1 MNRTAVRILVALLLV
16 AAVVGSA
23 FGEGQQTKE
32 TPTAK
37 PGAGPAWKKDTSPI
51 TFDVY
56 FNASWFAEP
65 WGKGDST
72 TAYITKKTGVS
83 INYIA
88 PTGNEAEKVN
98 TMIAS
103 GTLPDFF
110 MVAWYD
116 AGYRQAIEGK
126 LVLPLN
132 KLADQYDPWF
142 YEVHPQSIRG
152 WYTMDDGNIYG
163 IPNFAYPP
171 EKATGNVKMY
181 SNKTFLVR
189 KDMYEALGKPD
200 LRTPEGFLAAL
211 KAAKEKF
218 PTVNGQPLIPF
229 GCHEFTDAGNDSF
242 QSFLQD
248 QLAIPRAADGRLYDR
263 FSSPDYLRWMKTFR
277 MANEMGLVSKDIFID
292 KRAQMEEKMAQGRY
306 FSMMYQWTDLQT
318 QNGNRYNT
326 DPNSVYIAVDGPRN
340 AKLAAPTLAG
350 SGGLAG
356 WEVTMISSKVR
367 NAARAIA
374 FLDYLFSPEGQQDQ
388 YLGEKGVSW
397 DTIDGRDQIK
407 PDVLALQLK
416 DKNAFRARYLC
427 AGELWTWF
435 DPYSAA
441 KWEFAALP
449 PNDQPKNWTTK
460 YAVTV
465 AAFDDLDP
473 AAGSAEGIIQKKL
486 ADKWGVLLPQLILAK
501 SDAEFDTLWN
511 GWIAERKA
519 LGWDKVIAFQQTR
532 YLDHV
537 KKLGLK

>member
-1 MNRTAVRILVALLLV
+1 MKRSVTKENDMRGNVVRILAVMLL
-16 AAVVGSA
+16 AAAAAGTA
-23 FGEGQQTKE
+23 F
-32 TPTAK
+32 A
-37 PGAGPAWKKDTSPI
+37 ADPAWKKDTSPI

-65 WGKGDST
+65 WGKGDTT
-72 TAYITKKTGVS
+72 TAYLTKKTGVS

-110 MVAWYD
+110 MV
-116 AGYRQAIEGK
+116 GYWEEGYKKAIEGK

-132 KLADQYDPWF
+132 QLADRYDPSF
-142 YEVHPQSIRG
+142 YQVHPKSIRG
-152 WYTMDDGNIYG
+152 WYTLDDGNIYA

-189 KDMYEALGKPD
+189 KDIYEALGKPD
-200 LRTPEGFLAAL
+200 MRTPEGFIAAL

-242 QSFLQD
+242 QAFLQD
-248 QLAIPRAADGRLYDR
+248 QLAIPREADGKLYDR
-263 FSSPDYLRWMKTFR
+263 FSSPEYIRWMKIFR
-277 MANEMGLVSKDIFID
+277 RANELGLVAKDIFID
-292 KRAQMEEKMAQGRY
+292 KRAQMAEKIAQGRY

-318 QNGNRYNT
+318 ENQNRHNT
-326 DPNSVYIAVDGPRN
+326 DPNSVYIAVDGPRD
-340 AKLAAPTLAG
+340 AKLDPPQLLGA
-350 SGGLAG
+350 GGLAG
-356 WEVTMISSKVR
+356 WMVTMISAKCK
-367 NAARAIA
+367 NPARAIA
-374 FLDYLFSPEGQQDQ
+374 FLDYVFSDEGQQDQ
-388 YLGEKGVSW
+388 YLGQKGVTW
-397 DTIDGRDQIK
+397 DTINGKDQLKPEIK
-407 PDVLALQLK
+407 DLQQK

-427 AGELWTWF
+427 GGELWTWF
-435 DPYSAA
+435 DPYSVA

-449 PNDQPKNWTTK
+449 PNDQPKNWTTR
-460 YAVTV
+460 YAVNF

-473 AAGSAEGIIQKKL
+473 ASDSPEGIIQKKL

-501 SDAEFDTLWN
+501 SDADFDVLWN
-511 GWIAERKA
+511 GYLADRKS
-519 LGWDKVIAFQQTR
+519 LGWDKLVAFQQA
-532 YLDHV
+532 
-537 KKLGLK
+537 KLSSHKTKMGLK